1 MAHISAAS
9 TALFQLISK
18 LPFFYLQN
26 SFIDVR
32 SHNFLYNRRKPDSGK
47 ISMNVYLYDAD
58 GTDETLEFSA
68 DVCQK
73 IGDNQLLWIDISE
86 RQRTQIEQVTVALDL
101 KNVST
106 EAILKE
112 KERPKL
118 DKFENFYRFF
128 IISVKSGDDRKFEK
142 VPIDFIVGKNFVITV
157 HNGEV
162 NYFAEFRER
171 EKGETNIGALDA
183 ESFVET
189 LLDLHFVSYFRA
201 LEKIERMVD
210 KFDETILQKDL
221 KDEDFLKKM
230 VELRSEVSKLR
241 QWFLPQRDVFY
252 ALSRPDFT
260 QTVASDSF
268 EDFKMLGEHFE
279 SAVVAIENSRD
290 TVLSL
295 FDLYTTRAA
304 HRMNQTIKTLT
315 FVTIISGG
323 LSVIAGVLGMNFEVG
338 FFKSPGGF
346 WIAIAGMGLLA
357 GALAIVAKIK
367 NWI

>member
-1 MAHISAAS
+1 
-9 TALFQLISK
+9 
-18 LPFFYLQN
+18 
-26 SFIDVR
+26 
-32 SHNFLYNRRKPDSGK
+32 
-47 ISMNVYLYDAD
+47 MNIYLYDAD
-58 GTDETLEFSA
+58 GTDENLEFRE
-68 DVCQK
+68 DLCQE
-73 IGDNQLLWIDISE
+73 IGEKQLLWIDISE
-86 RQRTQIEQVTVALDL
+86 RERASVEQVITALGL
-101 KNVST
+101 KNISIET
-106 EAILKE
+106 ILEE

-118 DKFENFYRFF
+118 EKFEHIYRFF
-128 IISVKSGDDRKFEK
+128 IVSVKSSNRKFEK

-162 NYFAEFRER
+162 DYFTEFRER
-171 EKGETNIGALDA
+171 EKGETSIGELDA
-183 ESFVET
+183 ESFIET
-189 LLDLHFVSYFRA
+189 LLDLNIVSYFRA

-210 KFDETILQKDL
+210 EFDETILQKDL
-221 KDEDFLKKM
+221 KDEDFLKKT

-260 QTVASDSF
+260 KTLASDSI
-268 EDFKMLGEHFE
+268 EKENFKLLGEHFE
-279 SAVVAIENSRD
+279 SAIDAIENSRD

-323 LSVIAGVLGMNFEVG
+323 LSVVAGILGMNFEVG

-346 WIAIAGMGLLA
+346 WIAVSLMIIISGGIIILA
-357 GALAIVAKIK
+357 KMK